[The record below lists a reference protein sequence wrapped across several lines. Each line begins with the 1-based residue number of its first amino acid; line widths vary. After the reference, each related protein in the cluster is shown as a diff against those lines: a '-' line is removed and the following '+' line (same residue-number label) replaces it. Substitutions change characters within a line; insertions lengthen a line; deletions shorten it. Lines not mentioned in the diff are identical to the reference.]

1 MDSWNFAE
9 EEKSMKLFKTIDERI
24 RECGFRKVKEDANGA
39 LYENDDEC
47 IKHIV
52 RVTEKSI
59 LNYIDNRKEAGMA
72 QKLVEANCPYLK
84 VGERVPNLNIDDS
97 QWQLRFA

>member
-1 MDSWNFAE
+1 MMDSWNFAE

-59 LNYIDNRKEAGMA
+59 LNYIDNYK
-72 QKLVEANCPYLK
+72 
-84 VGERVPNLNIDDS
+84 
-97 QWQLRFA
+97 

>member
-1 MDSWNFAE
+1 MMDSWNFAE

-59 LNYIDNRKEAGMA
+59 LNYIDNRKEAGIEA
-72 QKLVEANCPYLK
+72 KGVKEAEVKLFLK
-84 VGERVPNLNIDDS
+84 KMKKIRLNNWVKS
-97 QWQLRFA
+97 HEW